1 MKRKIVNYF
10 IFFLFLFICNLIVN
24 HFLKHDFNILTAFST
39 ALGLSIGVLFVK
51 EKRKRLRLRG
61 ARCGR

>member
-24 HFLKHDFNILTAFST
+24 QFLKHNFNILTAFST
-39 ALGLSIGVLFVK
+39 ALGVSLGMFFVK
-51 EKRKRLRLRG
+51 RWMTKRNI
-61 ARCGR
+61 